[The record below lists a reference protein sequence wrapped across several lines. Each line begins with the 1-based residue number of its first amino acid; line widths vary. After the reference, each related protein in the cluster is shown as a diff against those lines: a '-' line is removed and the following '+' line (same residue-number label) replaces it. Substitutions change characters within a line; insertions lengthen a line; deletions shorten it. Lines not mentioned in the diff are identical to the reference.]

1 MNMYTYSWIIAI
13 VLFFAVLVM
22 LEMGRRIGKRRKR
35 EGMDPGKSGTGP
47 VDAAVFG
54 LLGLL
59 IAFTFSGAASRFDAR
74 RVQIVNEANAIGTAY
89 LRVDLL
95 PPDRQGAI
103 RDLFRTYADERIA
116 VYQAVPNMEQVNKTL
131 ANSSKTQS
139 KLWEAS
145 LAACREAASPAVTSM
160 VVPALNEMFDLANSR
175 TAAAFMHVPTV
186 VVVTLLGMAAASAL
200 LAGFGMATDKG
211 PSILHYVGFALVMSL
226 VVLVILDLEF
236 PRLGF
241 ITLEE
246 FDKYV
251 QQARSAMG

>member
-1 MNMYTYSWIIAI
+1 MNMYTYSWIIALL
-13 VLFFAVLVM
+13 LFFAVLLM
-22 LEMGRRIGKRRKR
+22 LELGRRVGKRRQR

-59 IAFTFSGAASRFDAR
+59 IAFTFSGAAGRFDAR
-74 RVQIVNEANAIGTAY
+74 RIQIVEEANAIGTAY

-95 PPDRQGAI
+95 PPEAQPPI
-103 RDLFRTYADERIA
+103 RELFRKYTDQRIA
-116 VYQAVPNMEQVNKTL
+116 VYQAIPDMESVRQTL
-131 ANSSKTQS
+131 VESQKTQAQ
-139 KLWEAS
+139 LWQLN
-145 LAACREAASPAVTSM
+145 LAAARSAPSPAVTSL

-175 TAAAFMHVPTV
+175 TAAAFMHVPTIV
-186 VVVTLLGMAAASAL
+186 FIVLLGMAAASAL

-211 PSILHYVGFALVMSL
+211 PSILHYIGFALVMSL

-236 PRLGF
+236 PRMGF

-246 FDKYV
+246 FDRYIRQV
-251 QQARSAMG
+251 RADMG

>member
-1 MNMYTYSWIIAI
+1 MNMYTYSWIIALL
-13 VLFFAVLVM
+13 LFFAVLLM
-22 LEMGRRIGKRRKR
+22 LELGRRVGKRRQR

-59 IAFTFSGAASRFDAR
+59 IAFTFSGAAGRFDAR
-74 RVQIVNEANAIGTAY
+74 RIQIVEEANAIGTAY

-95 PPDRQGAI
+95 PPEAQPPI
-103 RDLFRTYADERIA
+103 RELFRKYTDQRIA
-116 VYQAVPNMEQVNKTL
+116 VYQAIPDMESVRRTL
-131 ANSSKTQS
+131 VESQKTQAQ
-139 KLWEAS
+139 LWQLN
-145 LAACREAASPAVTSM
+145 LAAARSAPSPAVTSL

-175 TAAAFMHVPTV
+175 TAAAFMHVPTIVFV
-186 VVVTLLGMAAASAL
+186 VLLGMAGASAL

-211 PSILHYVGFALVMSL
+211 PSILHYIGFALVMSL

-236 PRLGF
+236 PRMGF

-246 FDKYV
+246 FDRYIRQV
-251 QQARSAMG
+251 RADMG

>member
-1 MNMYTYSWIIAI
+1 MNMYTYSWIIALL
-13 VLFFAVLVM
+13 LFFAVLLM
-22 LEMGRRIGKRRKR
+22 LELGRRIGKRRKQ

-74 RVQIVNEANAIGTAY
+74 RIQIVDEANAIGTAY

-95 PPDRQGAI
+95 PPETQAPI
-103 RDLFRTYADERIA
+103 RDLFRRYTDLRIA
-116 VYQAVPNMEQVNKTL
+116 TYQAIPDLLLVHK
-131 ANSSKTQS
+131 AFA
-139 KLWEAS
+139 EAQKVQAQIWQQS
-145 LAACREAASPAVTSM
+145 LAASRLAPSPAVTSL
-160 VVPALNEMFDLANSR
+160 VVPALNDMFDLATSR
-175 TAAAFMHVPTV
+175 TAAGFMHVPSIV
-186 VVVTLLGMAAASAL
+186 FIVLLGMASASAL

-211 PSILHYVGFALVMSL
+211 PSLLHYLGFALVMSL

-236 PRLGF
+236 PRMGF

-246 FDKYV
+246 FDRYIRQV
-251 QQARSAMG
+251 RADMG

>member
-1 MNMYTYSWIIAI
+1 MNMYTYSWIIALF
-13 VLFFAVLVM
+13 LFFAVLLM
-22 LEMGRRIGKRRKR
+22 LELGRRIGKRRKR

-74 RVQIVNEANAIGTAY
+74 RIQIVDEANAIGTAY

-95 PPDRQGAI
+95 PPESQPPI
-103 RDLFRTYADERIA
+103 RELFRQYTDQRIA
-116 VYQAVPNMEQVNKTL
+116 VYQAIPDLQRVRQTL
-131 ANSSKTQS
+131 ADSQKTQS
-139 KLWEAS
+139 QLWQLGVSAARSAS
-145 LAACREAASPAVTSM
+145 SPAVTSL
-160 VVPALNEMFDLANSR
+160 VIPAMNDMFDLANSR
-175 TAAAFMHVPTV
+175 TAAGFMHVPSIV
-186 VVVTLLGMAAASAL
+186 FIVLLGMAGASAL

-211 PSILHYVGFALVMSL
+211 PSLLHYVGFALVMSL

-246 FDKYV
+246 FDQYIRQV
-251 QQARSAMG
+251 RADMG